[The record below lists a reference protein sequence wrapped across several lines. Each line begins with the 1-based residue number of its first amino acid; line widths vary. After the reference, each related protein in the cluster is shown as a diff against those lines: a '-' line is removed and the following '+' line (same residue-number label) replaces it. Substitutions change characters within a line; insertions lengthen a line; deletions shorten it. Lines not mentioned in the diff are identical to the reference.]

1 VLGLPL
7 QWLRKHPLQLKGNAM
22 KRIFLSLLLTSFAL
36 GQAQA
41 QSGVGAVYGTRDP
54 AVCKSKK
61 EPAKGAPSPEQ
72 AIQYFKCEREKGVDS
87 QSNIYLYENV
97 KLEIGK
103 GRPYNVS
110 DMNLSDIDSSLP
122 VYPIRGSFDVYQC
135 KDPKHMLSNQNPGK
149 NCSVNENVQGK
160 GVCYKTT
167 FGDWSCIM
175 GYDVDF
181 RSTKRG
187 VPGPK

>member
-1 VLGLPL
+1 
-7 QWLRKHPLQLKGNAM
+7 M
-22 KRIFLSLLLTSFAL
+22 KRIFLSLLLASFAL

-41 QSGVGAVYGTRDP
+41 RSGVGAVYGTRDP
-54 AVCKSKK
+54 AVCISKK

-72 AIQYFKCEREKGVDS
+72 AIQYFKCEREKGVDG
-87 QSNIYLYENV
+87 QTNIYLYENV

-103 GRPYNVS
+103 GRPYQVS
-110 DMNLSDIDSSLP
+110 DMRLSDIDPSLL
-122 VYPIRGSFDVYQC
+122 VYPIRGSFDMYQC
-135 KDPKHMLSNQNPGK
+135 KDPNHLLSNQVPEK
-149 NCSVNENVQGK
+149 NCSVSQDLQGK

-175 GYDVDF
+175 GYDLDF
-181 RSTKRG
+181 RSTKRN